1 MSNDYII
8 IGAGSAGC
16 AVAARLSENPNNS
29 VLLIEAGPVDDNQA
43 IHVPAAFPTLFKTP
57 LDWDYMTA
65 PQDNLDGRS
74 LYCPRGRM
82 LGGSSSINAMVYQ
95 RGAPACYDRW
105 NGGDVSGWGWAD
117 VLPYFIKAENNERG
131 ASEFHGV
138 GGPLNVAELRDPNPL
153 SKAFVAAAVEAGYK
167 ENSNFNDGDQE
178 GFGLYQVT
186 QSGGFR
192 ASSAASYLRPA
203 MERDNLTVVTG
214 AQVNRLIVDGGSV
227 TGVEYEKD
235 GETIVAEAGGEV
247 IVSAGAIGS
256 PQILMLSGIGAP
268 DHLGAHGI
276 AVRHDLPGV
285 GQNLQDHFMV
295 PVAHHCTQPISLA
308 GAATPEQEAKLAEGM
323 GLLTS
328 NVGEAGGFV
337 TLDPASEAPELQYH
351 FAPGFFI
358 HDGAGNPEGH
368 GFSIVGGVVEVHSVG
383 QLTLA
388 SADPKDKP
396 VVDPAALSDERDMA
410 VMVEGLKIGRRIAAA
425 SAFDDYRGE
434 EYLPGPAVQDDDGL
448 RAHVRAYTQTIYH
461 PVGTCKMGSD
471 DMAVV
476 DGQLKV
482 HGLANLRVADAS
494 IMPRLINANTNAP
507 SMMIG
512 ERCADFVQGRTAAE
526 RQAEMA

>member
-29 VLLIEAGPVDDNQA
+29 VLLIEAGPPDDNQA

-105 NGGDVSGWGWAD
+105 NGGGISGWGWAD
-117 VLPYFIKAENNERG
+117 VLPYFKKAENNERG
-131 ASEFHGV
+131 ACDFHGV

-153 SKAFVAAAVEAGYK
+153 SKAFVAAAVEAGYP
-167 ENSNFNDGDQE
+167 ENTDFNDGDQE

-192 ASSAASYLRPA
+192 ASSAVSYLRPA
-203 MERDNLTVVTG
+203 MERENLTVVTG

-235 GETIVAEAGGEV
+235 GETVVAEAGGEV
-247 IVSAGAIGS
+247 ILSAGAIGS
-256 PQILMLSGIGAP
+256 PQILLLSGIGAS
-268 DHLGAHGI
+268 DQLRAHGI

-285 GQNLQDHFMV
+285 GQNLQEHLMV
-295 PVAHHCTQPISLA
+295 PVTHHCTQPITLA
-308 GAATPEQEAKLAEGM
+308 GAATPEQEAKLADGM

-328 NVGEAGGFV
+328 NIGEAGGFV
-337 TLDPASEAPELQYH
+337 TLDRASEAPELQYH

-368 GFSIVGGVVEVHSVG
+368 GYSIVGGVVEVNSVG
-383 QLTLA
+383 QLTLS
-388 SADPKDKP
+388 SADPGDKP
-396 VVDPAALSDERDMA
+396 VVDPAALSDERDMD

-425 SAFDDYRGE
+425 SHFDDYRGE
-434 EYLPGPAVQDDDGL
+434 EHLPGSAVQDDDAL
-448 RAHVRAYTQTIYH
+448 RDHVRAFTQTIYH
-461 PVGTCKMGSD
+461 PVGTCKMGTD
-471 DMAVV
+471 DRAVV

-482 HGLANLRVADAS
+482 HGIANLRVADAS
-494 IMPRLINANTNAP
+494 VMPEIVAGNTNAP
-507 SMMIG
+507 TMMI
-512 ERCADFVQGRTAAE
+512 ADAAVE
-526 RQAEMA
+526 FIRSRPIA